1 MELAMHNEKIW
12 DLAECTEFRQTLQ
25 ASPPSIV
32 HGTVMLL
39 ATLLGAV
46 LVWSALTQADLVVRA
61 PGRVRPVTSP
71 LKVVNDSSGAALSA
85 SFGGRVLEVNFHQG
99 KGVRQGEVL
108 IRLDTERLD
117 NEISKRKR
125 SILAGEEELQRL
137 GHLGELSAWQYATV
151 KAKAEAELAQAR
163 EEIVQAKNRQATDV
177 RLAEL
182 ELEDAGQEE
191 TQLRKLVEHEFAPR
205 NDLRKATARVR
216 ETEEKLKKTQLP
228 IDDRKIEIFRQALA
242 LAEKDYAVKRKE
254 QEMQRG
260 LKQGEIEAARIE
272 LANLE
277 LERKQGVIRAPMDG
291 IVTTGDV
298 KVGDFLERGKSVVE
312 IAEQKGF
319 RFEAAVP
326 SEEVGNLRVGMK
338 ARIKLDAYDYQR
350 YGTVAGTVIFISP
363 DSGVPEGQRATLYL
377 VRIELEQ
384 KDLGRGKLRG
394 QVKLG
399 MAGHAEIVSGQESL
413 LALLVKQIRQ
423 TISLG

>member
-1 MELAMHNEKIW
+1 MHNDSIS
-12 DLAECTEFRQTLQ
+12 DLADCTDFRLTLQ
-25 ASPPSIV
+25 ASLPSIV

-39 ATLLGAV
+39 AALLGTA
-46 LVWSALTQADLVVRA
+46 LVWSALTYADLVVRA

-71 LKVVNDSSGAALSA
+71 LKVVNDGSGATLNA
-85 SFGGRVLEVNFHQG
+85 SFGGRVVEVNFHEG
-99 KGVRQGEVL
+99 KSVRQGDVL

-125 SILAGEEELQRL
+125 SIQAAEEELERL
-137 GHLGELSAWQYATV
+137 GHLGELSAWQYGTL

-163 EEIVQAKNRQATDV
+163 EEIAQAKNRQARDV

-182 ELEDAGQEE
+182 ELEDARHEE
-191 TQLRKLVEHEFAPR
+191 TQLRKLVEREFAAR

-216 ETEEKLKKTQLP
+216 EAEEKLKKAQLP
-228 IDDRKIEIFRQALA
+228 IEERKIEIFRQGLA

-260 LKQGEIEAARIE
+260 LKQGEVEAARIE

-277 LERKQGVIRAPMDG
+277 IERKQGVIRAPIDG

-298 KVGDFLERGKSVVE
+298 KVGDILERGKSVVE
-312 IAEQKGF
+312 VAEQKGF

-326 SEEVGNLRVGMK
+326 SEDVGNLRVGMK

-377 VRIELEQ
+377 IKIELDQ
-384 KDLGRGKLRG
+384 KYLGRGNLRG

-399 MAGHAEIVSGQESL
+399 MAGQAEIVTGEESL
-413 LALLVKQIRQ
+413 LKLLVKQIRQ